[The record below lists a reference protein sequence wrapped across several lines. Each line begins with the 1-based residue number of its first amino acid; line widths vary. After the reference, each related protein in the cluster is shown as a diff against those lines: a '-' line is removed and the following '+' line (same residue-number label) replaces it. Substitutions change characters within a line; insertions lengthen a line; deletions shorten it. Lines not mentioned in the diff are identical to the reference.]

1 MTTQMKATKTAT
13 KAKSTPKSNA
23 ATKSPKSAAAT
34 DVAKVAEI
42 QMIPLNQLS
51 LSPKNIRKVAPSE
64 AEEAEMLASVR
75 SEGIKQNL
83 VVYPGKKK
91 NTYLVDA
98 GGRRLKALQTLA
110 KEGAIPKNR
119 PVPCLI
125 EDEES
130 ATVTSTIENVHRAA
144 MHPADE
150 FEAFATMIDEGRSE
164 EDVATKFGVPVSKV
178 RRRLKLARVAPEIFE
193 AFRGGEVNLDC
204 VMAFTLTD
212 HHDRQITV
220 WNSVKESHQV
230 YAHSIKRMLTE
241 TSYSA
246 SSKLGQFVGVE
257 AYEAAGGT
265 VMSDLFSDR
274 DTTYFEN
281 PELVERLAL
290 EKLQKEAE
298 AFVGDWKWVDAHLE
312 LDHGALRSFGRVQ
325 PQELPE
331 DHDLLKEQATLTAR
345 EEELSKIGDE
355 RDLTDEEAEEYETIE
370 SRLYD
375 IDDEIEAAKPF
386 SDEDRAIAGVVITL
400 GWQGQLEV
408 SKGLVRP
415 EDIPAADPEA
425 DGDDEAAGRIASP
438 TSSSPAPVADP
449 AAAMRKAEG
458 MPNSLA
464 DDLRTSRHHILR
476 AHLSADYDV
485 AFDAMLYS
493 MCKKAFGTGYVSGV
507 PLNVSLTRYYAPN
520 GQKLVAGS
528 TADRM
533 LEALKESL
541 NLDWLELEQPS
552 DFKEM
557 CLLPLEDKQ
566 ALFAYVA
573 STALQEQ
580 LATDNHPSAVIE
592 ELGAR
597 MDVDVAACW
606 RPTAANYWGTVT
618 KAHIAQVSRDVIGN
632 DFADERTSEK
642 KAEAAAAMELAFSEN
657 AAEAAGLS
665 KSVAANTACWL
676 PKGMRFEEANFVD
689 ELIDDTPNA
698 ADEDLPAFVTG
709 DADDGKTGEEDQAA

>member
-1 MTTQMKATKTAT
+1 
-13 KAKSTPKSNA
+13 
-23 ATKSPKSAAAT
+23 
-34 DVAKVAEI
+34 
-42 QMIPLNQLS
+42 
-51 LSPKNIRKVAPSE
+51 
-64 AEEAEMLASVR
+64 
-75 SEGIKQNL
+75 
-83 VVYPGKKK
+83 
-91 NTYLVDA
+91 
-98 GGRRLKALQTLA
+98 
-110 KEGAIPKNR
+110 
-119 PVPCLI
+119 
-125 EDEES
+125 
-130 ATVTSTIENVHRAA
+130 
-144 MHPADE
+144 
-150 FEAFATMIDEGRSE
+150 
-164 EDVATKFGVPVSKV
+164 
-178 RRRLKLARVAPEIFE
+178 
-193 AFRGGEVNLDC
+193 
-204 VMAFTLTD
+204 
-212 HHDRQITV
+212 
-220 WNSVKESHQV
+220 VKESRQV

-246 SSKLGQFVGVE
+246 SSKLGQFVGIE

-265 VMSDLFSDR
+265 VMKDLFSDHE
-274 DTTYFEN
+274 TTYFEN

-298 AFVGDWKWVDAHLE
+298 TYVGNWKWVDAHLE

-325 PQELPE
+325 PQALPE

-355 RDLTDEEAEEYETIE
+355 RDLTDEEGQEYETIE
-370 SRLYD
+370 NRLYD

-415 EDIPAADPEA
+415 EDIPAEDPEA
-425 DGDDEAAGRIASP
+425 DGDDQSASRVASP

-493 MCKKAFGTGYVSGV
+493 MCKKAFGTSYVSGV

-520 GQKLVAGS
+520 GQKLVAGT

-533 LEALKESL
+533 LDALKESL

-557 CLLPLEDKQ
+557 CLLPAEDKQ
-566 ALFAYVA
+566 ALFAFVA

-580 LATDNHPSAVIE
+580 LATDNRPSAVIE

-618 KAHIAQVSRDVIGN
+618 KAHIASVARDVIGN

-676 PKGMRFEEANFVD
+676 PKGMRFEEADFVD
-689 ELIDDTPNA
+689 ELIDDTSTA
-698 ADEDLPAFVTG
+698 DDEDLPAFVTG
-709 DADDGKTGEEDQAA
+709 DAENDEVDGKTGEEDQAA